1 MQMKTRKR
9 VVDLKARAIHERIAA
24 NVRHLMNAQPVG
36 RQGLMTTARLAGIG
50 VGSVQS
56 ILHDPDHSPSVR
68 VLLRLV
74 KHFGLACIGDLTDRD
89 PGQP

>member
-1 MQMKTRKR
+1 MKQARTRPI
-9 VVDLKARAIHERIAA
+9 DLEAREVHGRIAA
-24 NVRHLMNAQPVG
+24 NVRRLMNQQPKG
-36 RQGLMTTARLAGIG
+36 RRGLMATARLAGIG

-74 KHFGLACIGDLTDRD
+74 KHFGLEGIGDLTDRILAE
-89 PGQP
+89 